1 MKRLIALVGIALIA
15 GSAVAADAQKIV
27 IAKAEVKITEKRV
40 ATEKRAATAPAQ
52 PRTDAR
58 FDNNVLE
65 SFSCCSLPQ

>member
-15 GSAVAADAQKIV
+15 GSVVAADAQKIV
-27 IAKAEVKITEKRV
+27 IAKAEVKTTVKRV
-40 ATEKRAATAPAQ
+40 ANAPAQ

-58 FDNNVLE
+58 FANNVLE